1 MPEVTSAWSGST
13 LICFC
18 FEIGGSQCPEQTLS
32 TFRELFM
39 QQTLYTSALRD
50 GQFKLCQPHYVA
62 KRVLMG
68 LKSSYMSKQIS
79 EIKQGENIV

>member
-1 MPEVTSAWSGST
+1 
-13 LICFC
+13 
-18 FEIGGSQCPEQTLS
+18 
-32 TFRELFM
+32 M

-68 LKSSYMSKQIS
+68 LKSSCMSKQIS